1 MCCFLSARDR
11 RQLKASLWRTK
22 TVLKR
27 EPGRVRAS
35 FIQPIIFLALL
46 LILNFAAFNA
56 KIEEITPF
64 YAEDWTVTDS

>member
-1 MCCFLSARDR
+1 M
-11 RQLKASLWRTK
+11 KASLWRTK
-22 TVLKR
+22 TVLRR

-64 YAEDWTVTDS
+64 YAKDWTVTDS